1 MLNIPS
7 GTKVGRTVLEW
18 DSYLG
23 VNLDCLYH
31 AWPELACRNNEVA
44 AYDGEEHDRS
54 RLSRS
59 SLSWATA
66 SGQFLINPTAA
77 QLRALPEGSFAVVL
91 PACSK
96 PDPFGRQWGNKPMWL
111 PLRYGRDYNAA
122 AALLKL
128 ELRCPVAGEAR
139 LTSPLFAAA
148 PGVPLGCNQVSRVLR
163 AMLTHVVGPREAL
176 KYSPHSFRSF
186 LATQLRACGR
196 SHPDIQAV
204 CRWLVPESV
213 KIYAAMHSDMYSQ
226 CLDGAYNAVATSIH
240 AADIPDVHGHEAA
253 LTLCAD
259 LHVDIEPC
267 SLV

>member
-1 MLNIPS
+1 M
-7 GTKVGRTVLEW
+7 
-18 DSYLG
+18 
-23 VNLDCLYH
+23 
-31 AWPELACRNNEVA
+31 
-44 AYDGEEHDRS
+44 
-54 RLSRS
+54 
-59 SLSWATA
+59 
-66 SGQFLINPTAA
+66 
-77 QLRALPEGSFAVVL
+77 
-91 PACSK
+91 
-96 PDPFGRQWGNKPMWL
+96 
-111 PLRYGRDYNAA
+111 
-122 AALLKL
+122 
-128 ELRCPVAGEAR
+128 AGEAR

-163 AMLTHVVGPREAL
+163 SMLTHVVGPREAL

-226 CLDGAYNAVATSIH
+226 CLDGAHNAVAASIH

-267 SLV
+267 SFV